1 MMIQFSEINADLV
14 QKSYFCQKTTN
25 NLRWKLSRVIFWP
38 KLNMQ
43 NTAYAKPLNLE
54 V

>member
-1 MMIQFSEINADLV
+1 MIQVSLKSNPLV
-14 QKSYFCQKTTN
+14 QKSYFCQKNTN
-25 NLRWKLSRVIFWP
+25 KWQWKFSGVVPWP

-43 NTAYAKPLNLE
+43 NTAYTKPWNEE